1 MAQERA
7 WQGRTDG
14 SSWMHRGLI
23 RVMRVVPLRVMYTFS
38 AIFVV
43 PFYYLFSP
51 GRRHSYRFFNQRFG
65 YSPLMSFVW
74 SCRNFRR
81 FSQVILDRFYM
92 YAGGKFEFEIDN
104 YHLYQDFAAAEP
116 GFLIFSAHVGSY
128 ETAGY
133 TLVATKKR
141 YNAIVFSG
149 EAETVMRNRQKMFE
163 ETNIRM
169 IPVKEDMS
177 HIFLMNSALD
187 NGESVSIPADRV
199 VKGQRTIACN
209 FFGSPANFP
218 LGPFVLA
225 AQRDINVLAIH
236 VMKETA
242 KKYHIYIEQIQG
254 QGDTIRAKAADI
266 AQKYAGTIEAVLRKH
281 PEQWFNYYDFWNE

>member
-23 RVMRVVPLRVMYTFS
+23 RVMRVVPLRVMYAFS
-38 AIFVV
+38 AVFVV

-51 GRRHSYRFFNQRFG
+51 GRRHSYRFFNQRLG
-65 YSPLMSFVW
+65 YSPLKSFVW

-104 YHLYQDFAAAEP
+104 YHLYQDFADAAS

-163 ETNIRM
+163 
-169 IPVKEDMS
+169 D
-177 HIFLMNSALD
+177 
-187 NGESVSIPADRV
+187 
-199 VKGQRTIACN
+199 
-209 FFGSPANFP
+209 
-218 LGPFVLA
+218 
-225 AQRDINVLAIH
+225 
-236 VMKETA
+236 
-242 KKYHIYIEQIQG
+242 
-254 QGDTIRAKAADI
+254 
-266 AQKYAGTIEAVLRKH
+266 
-281 PEQWFNYYDFWNE
+281 